1 MKGFLLYLEENSQRV
16 SQEENILDED
26 KIRDK
31 CLEIWQNLSGDEK
44 KDYKTPR
51 VPKRKRENDDMS
63 TSAKL
68 AKFAAPSLS

>member
-51 VPKRKRENDDMS
+51 VPKRKR
-63 TSAKL
+63 
-68 AKFAAPSLS
+68 